1 MNTRTA
7 ATAPGTSKPSAP
19 VDVLVVGAG
28 FTGLAAALELAS
40 QGRTVRIV
48 EREDT
53 IGGLAASFPV
63 GEGRRLERFYHH
75 WFSSDQEMIRLCD
88 SLGVSHLLEAHETR
102 TGMYF
107 ANSIYRLSAPS
118 DLLRFAPLPLH
129 DRLRLGL
136 LALRAQRVKHWRE
149 LESRTAEEW
158 LVSLGGRRVYEVV
171 WRPLLEGKFGKY
183 ADQVGAT
190 WMWTKLHLRGG
201 SRTRSGK
208 EILYYLKGGSEA
220 LLNVLRQRLESLG
233 ADIRT
238 GTAVES
244 VHLDGAGV
252 SGVTAGGVFH
262 PARHVLITTAPPLAA
277 ALLDH
282 EGADHPAVPELKRS
296 WSAVDYLGNVCLV
309 LENTRPLSQTY
320 WLNVN
325 DPGFPYVGVIE
336 HTNLD
341 RPERYDG
348 KHIVYLSTYLP
359 TDAELYLMPDED
371 VFEYSLPHIQRM
383 FPAFHRGWVER
394 FHVWRAAYAQ
404 PVITPHYTRTMP
416 SVESRVRGLY
426 LAGMAQVFPED
437 RGTNYAVRDGRR
449 AGRLVADRLTA
460 SATGSDHA

>member
-1 MNTRTA
+1 MSTRTA
-7 ATAPGTSKPSAP
+7 DAVHGTTAP
-19 VDVLVVGAG
+19 VDVVIVGAG
-28 FTGLAAALELAS
+28 FTGLAAAWELAS
-40 QGRTVRIV
+40 QGRKVRIL

-53 IGGLAASFPV
+53 IGGLAASFAI
-63 GEGRRLERFYHH
+63 GEDKRIERFYHH
-75 WFSSDQEMIRLCD
+75 WFSSDQEMIRLCE

-107 ANSIYRLSAPS
+107 ANSVYRLSAPS

-208 EILYYLKGGSEA
+208 EILYYIKGGSGA
-220 LLNVLRQRLESLG
+220 LLDALQHRLLSLG
-233 ADIRT
+233 VDIRT
-238 GTAVES
+238 DTAAES
-244 VHLDGAGV
+244 VHIDGAGV
-252 SGVTAGGVFH
+252 SGATAGGVFH
-262 PARHVLITTAPPLAA
+262 PARHVLITTAPQPAA

-296 WSAVDYLGNVCLV
+296 WSTVDYLGNVCLV
-309 LENTRPLSQTY
+309 LENNRRLSDTY

-348 KHIVYLSTYLP
+348 KHVVYLSKYLL
-359 TDAELYLMPDED
+359 TDAELYRMSDEE

-383 FPAFHRGWVER
+383 FPAFDRGWVER
-394 FHVWRAAYAQ
+394 FHVWRAAHAQ

-449 AGRLVADRLTA
+449 AGRLVADRLT
-460 SATGSDHA
+460 SSVTGSNHA